1 MLCRAGRAVFEA
13 AGAGGGTVGV
23 SGSWTGGASVGA
35 ELGVVLGG
43 LEVCL
48 ARVGSGALVFWIET
62 MGLGALLTMTRL
74 GAFFATM
81 GLGTLLAALW
91 SGGFLTSKSLV
102 VEVILLFDG

>member
-13 AGAGGGTVGV
+13 AGAGGGAVGV

-62 MGLGALLTMTRL
+62 MGLGALLTMTWW
-74 GAFFATM
+74 GA
-81 GLGTLLAALW
+81 LLAALW